1 MPSQARVKPGRDYD
15 LPRRKFRKILNP
27 TMNPAYGYPRRFKTP
42 LSPSHFVPP
51 RTYELAT

>member
-1 MPSQARVKPGRDYD
+1 
-15 LPRRKFRKILNP
+15 
-27 TMNPAYGYPRRFKTP
+27 MNPAYGYPRRFKTP